1 MVLLGFSAGLPFLL
15 VFSTLSAWL
24 STAGIDRT
32 TIGFFSWIGITY
44 SIKVFWA
51 PVVDRLPLPPLTR
64 IFGKRRG
71 WMLAAQMTIAIGL
84 SGMSLTAPA
93 TELMQLALFALL
105 VAFGSATQDITIDAW
120 RIEAVGKEL
129 QGAMAAAYVL
139 GYRLAL
145 LTAGAGALH
154 LANITTWSLT
164 YLTMA
169 GLMGIGMLTT
179 LIIQEPHHQTEERIQ
194 SLEARLESSAGVYG
208 KAGNLARLVAWFSDA
223 VVSPFVEFFQ
233 RNGATAI
240 FILLLVG
247 TYKLS
252 DITMGVMANPFYID
266 LGFGLD
272 DIANVTKV
280 FGFFMTI
287 AGAALGGIMVVR
299 FGILRPLLAGAIL
312 IAATNLLFAWLAV
325 NEPRL
330 VSLAV
335 VVSADNLS
343 GGFATSAFIAYLSSL
358 TNTAYTAT
366 QYALFSSLMTLP
378 AKFLGGFAGWMVDTA
393 GYARFFLYAG
403 LLGVP
408 AILLVLYLLR
418 REQTRQTT
426 APVTD

>member
-1 MVLLGFSAGLPFLL
+1 MVFLGFSAGLPFLL

-24 STAGIDRT
+24 STAGVDRT

-51 PVVDRLPLPPLTR
+51 PVIDRLPLPLLTR
-64 IFGKRRG
+64 IFGKRRS
-71 WMLAAQMTIAIGL
+71 WMLAAQLTIAIGL
-84 SGMSLTAPA
+84 TGMSLTAPG
-93 TELMQLALFALL
+93 TELTRLALFALL
-105 VAFGSATQDITIDAW
+105 VAFGSATQDISIDAW
-120 RIEAVGKEL
+120 RIEAVERNQ

-164 YLTMA
+164 YLVM
-169 GLMGIGMLTT
+169 GSLMGIGMLTT
-179 LIIQEPHHQTEERIQ
+179 LIIREPQHHTDTRVQ
-194 SLEARLESSAGVYG
+194 SLEARLEASAGVYG
-208 KAGNLARLVAWFSDA
+208 KSGSLARLIAWFSDA

-233 RNGATAI
+233 RSGSLAL

-287 AGAALGGIMVVR
+287 AGAALGGILVVR
-299 FGILRPLLAGAIL
+299 FGIMRPLLAGAIL
-312 IAATNLLFAWLAV
+312 VAATNLLFAWLAV

-330 VSLAV
+330 ATLAI

-358 TNTAYTAT
+358 TNSAYTAT

-378 AKFLGGFAGWMVDTA
+378 AKFIGGFAGWMVDIT
-393 GYARFFLYAG
+393 GYASFFLYAG

-418 REQTRQTT
+418 HEQVSQTDNPGT
-426 APVTD
+426 G